1 MNRNTDQYNKRRRL
15 FHHIYKKSGLYLLC
29 VLILFVFIGML
40 TSVSPAYRFSS
51 HAITEW
57 TSEID
62 SSTFL
67 YLMGMENRA
76 FRQAYPSDK
85 ELPKLSSA
93 IFHLTTSIRP
103 NDPRSLLGNELPGFS
118 AFDTKIIVAGE
129 GTDYTT
135 LPVESAPP
143 PKDIVSED
151 DDSPDSDQQTGKGDK
166 RDKADK
172 DNRDKQ
178 DKASTG
184 DRDVVFI
191 YNTHNTESFLPNSGS
206 DYDAKINITKVSD
219 RLASDLEAE
228 GIGTR
233 VAHEDMQTYEA
244 SRCVVKEAFANNKE
258 IQYLFDI
265 HRDSLPRDKTT
276 KKIDGKA
283 YAKVIFVVG
292 AENAEFEK
300 NLALATEMHELIE
313 KKYPGLSRGVITKK
327 GPGNNGVYNQ
337 DLSKNALLIEFGGV
351 DNNFDEL
358 FRTADALAGIFSDFY
373 WDAEKVN
380 AKKEE

>member
-1 MNRNTDQYNKRRRL
+1 MNRNTDRYNKRRRL
-15 FHHIYKKSGLYLLC
+15 FHHIYQKSGLYLLC
-29 VLILFVFIGML
+29 VLILFVFIGIL
-40 TSVSPAYRFSS
+40 TTVSPAYRFSS

-76 FRQAYPSDK
+76 FQQAYPEDK
-85 ELPKLSSA
+85 KLPKLSST

-118 AFDTKIIVAGE
+118 AFDTKIVVAGE

-143 PKDIVSED
+143 PIDVVN
-151 DDSPDSDQQTGKGDK
+151 DDSPDSNQESDD
-166 RDKADK
+166 ADK
-172 DNRDKQ
+172 GNKDKQ

-191 YNTHNTESFLPNSGS
+191 YNTHNTESFLPNSNS
-206 DYDAKINITKVSD
+206 EYDAQINVTKVSD

-228 GIGTR
+228 GIGTS
-233 VAHEDMQTYEA
+233 VAHKDMQTYDA
-244 SRCVVKEAFANNKE
+244 SRGVVKKAFANNKD
-258 IQYLFDI
+258 IQYLFDV

-276 KKIDGKA
+276 KKIKGKD

-292 AENAEFEK
+292 ADNAEFEK
-300 NLALATEMHELIE
+300 NLALATKLHELIE

-351 DNNFDEL
+351 ENNLDEL
-358 FRTADALAGIFSDFY
+358 YQTADALAGVFSDFY